1 MIKIKTAGNKSVIKM
16 KGSGRELLEELAMSI
31 LRSVDK
37 LSEAMKVPSTQI
49 LNMIIFEAKRKNKG
63 SNRQKET
70 ENE

>member
-49 LNMIIFEAKRKNKG
+49 LNMIIFEAKRKE
-63 SNRQKET
+63 KEDDTIRT
-70 ENE
+70 ERNS

>member
-16 KGSGRELLEELAMSI
+16 KGSGRELLEELAMSL

-49 LNMIIFEAKRKNKG
+49 LSMIIFEAKRKEK
-63 SNRQKET
+63 
-70 ENE
+70 